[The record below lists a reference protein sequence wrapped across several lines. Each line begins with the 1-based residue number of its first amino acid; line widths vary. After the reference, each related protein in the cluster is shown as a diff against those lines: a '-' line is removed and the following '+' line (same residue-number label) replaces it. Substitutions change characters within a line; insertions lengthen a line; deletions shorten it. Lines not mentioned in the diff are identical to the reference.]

1 MNKELWTAEIS
12 KQSPCGDDL
21 EYDAE
26 FMALW
31 QAVQGKPEQQFGETI
46 IPAEEPNWQ
55 EIERLAE
62 ALLQRTKD
70 IRVCVLLTRACTR
83 NHGLPG
89 LVAGLQSIHLLLDRY
104 WEQIHPR
111 LVIDGDEDP
120 FIRANAIAGLAD
132 RMGLIRDI
140 RQAVLVNTPVGP
152 ILVKDAEAA
161 LDKGKSS
168 GSGYSSEQLIAI
180 CEDASIATQS
190 GLTAIADASR
200 ALMDISQLCDER
212 FGSQYPPDIS
222 FLSGMLSNLSKILIN
237 NRTREVAAKD
247 DPVSAPD
254 IEPPPSQMQKAISV
268 LDIHS
273 REDAIRA
280 LEMVC
285 HYIEKNEPTNP
296 APLLIKRAQRLM
308 SLGFVEIIK
317 ELAPDSLGHIEVIT
331 GIRRE

>member
-1 MNKELWTAEIS
+1 MNKELWIAEIS

-26 FMALW
+26 LMALW
-31 QAVQGKPEQQFGETI
+31 QAAQGKPEQQFGETI

-89 LVAGLQSIHLLLDRY
+89 LAAGLQSIHLLLDRY

-132 RMGLIRDI
+132 MMGLVRDI

-161 LDKGKSS
+161 LDKGNS
-168 GSGYSSEQLIAI
+168 GESGYSSEQLIAI
-180 CEDASIATQS
+180 CADAPVATQS
-190 GLTAIADASR
+190 GLTAITDASR
-200 ALMDISQLCDER
+200 ALKDISQLCDER
-212 FGSQYPPDIS
+212 FGSQYAPDIS
-222 FLSGMLSNLSKILIN
+222 LLSGLLSNLSKVLIN
-237 NRTREVAAKD
+237 NRTREVTAKD
-247 DPVSAPD
+247 DSTSALD
-254 IEPPPSQMQKAISV
+254 TAPSPGQMQKAISV
-268 LDIHS
+268 SEIRS
-273 REDAIRA
+273 REDAIRV